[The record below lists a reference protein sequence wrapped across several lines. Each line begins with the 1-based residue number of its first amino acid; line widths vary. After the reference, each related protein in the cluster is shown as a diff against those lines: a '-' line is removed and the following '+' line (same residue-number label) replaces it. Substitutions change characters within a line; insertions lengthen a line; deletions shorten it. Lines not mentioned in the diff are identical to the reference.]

1 MLYRVNGAQVRDA
14 NTGELNRDL
23 VGQPIRI
30 VIRDT
35 TTPFPIQDNAGDP
48 IPDSDLIVMST
59 FEIPWFWIDA
69 LTPADLY
76 LDWLHVASGARGP
89 VNFEAVLREMARAA
103 QEAADAAVKSVNGV
117 GPDED
122 GDVQVEAGGG
132 VDDPGMAVLIDTPT
146 SATAQ
151 ALTELYGP
159 KNVFLDLNEPRPP
172 DTPEGALIF
181 RNAGG
186 GGGPV
191 VPVVYL
197 TDNFER
203 TVPAGSIG
211 APSGGGTYSALDI
224 PTDWSVAGGSGVWKA
239 PAAGARGGFF
249 RSADYSQANVEIVGS
264 ISQASGNVGNRTFAI
279 QPRRIA
285 AQSNQYAANI
295 VLRGPAATRPFQVDV
310 GLQKGVTEGDLQSIV
325 GGVLTTGAFGQRVLF
340 KVRIT
345 QVDAATT
352 RVQARVWLEGTDEP
366 ATWQRDA
373 TDTTAVLQGP
383 GSFAI
388 LVRQN
393 TPETIGSEARIHEYT
408 VRSIV

>member
-1 MLYRVNGAQVRDA
+1 MLYRVDGAQVRDA
-14 NTGELNRDL
+14 ITGELNRDL

-30 VIRDT
+30 VVRDT

-48 IPDSDLIVMST
+48 IPDSDLIVMAT

-69 LTPADLY
+69 VTPADLY

-103 QEAADAAVKSVNGV
+103 QAAGDAAVKTVNGAA
-117 GPDED
+117 PDAD
-122 GDVQVEAGGG
+122 GNVVVEAGGG
-132 VDDPGMAVLIDTPT
+132 VDDTGMAELIDTPA
-146 SATAQ
+146 SATAL
-151 ALTELYGP
+151 ALSGLYGP
-159 KNVFLDLNEPRPP
+159 QNVFLDTLDPLPP
-172 DTPEGALIF
+172 GTPEGALIF

-203 TVPAGSIG
+203 TVAAGSIG

-224 PTDWSVAGGSGVWKA
+224 PTDWSVAGGAGVWKA

-264 ISQASGNVGNRTFAI
+264 ISQASGNVGNRTFGIA
-279 QPRRIA
+279 PRRIA
-285 AQSNQYAANI
+285 AAGTNYTANI
-295 VLRGPAATRPFQVDV
+295 VLRGPAASRPFQVDL
-310 GLQKGVTEGDLQSIV
+310 GLQKGVTEGDLLSLSP
-325 GGVLTTGAFGQRVLF
+325 GVVTTGAFGQRVEF
-340 KVRIT
+340 RVRIT
-345 QVDAATT
+345 QVDPATT

-373 TDTTAVLQGP
+373 TDTTAAMQGP
-383 GSFAI
+383 GSLAI